1 MVCTNAYL
9 EEYIATG
16 ISNMIAAPKAQ
27 NNVRYNFAGQ
37 RVGNGAKMYIMNG
50 KKYMK

>member
-1 MVCTNAYL
+1 MVCTNAYF

-16 ISNMIAAPKAQ
+16 ISDMIAAPKAQ
-27 NNVRYNFAGQ
+27 NNVRYNLLG
-37 RVGNGAKMYIMNG
+37 VKNGAGIYIMNG